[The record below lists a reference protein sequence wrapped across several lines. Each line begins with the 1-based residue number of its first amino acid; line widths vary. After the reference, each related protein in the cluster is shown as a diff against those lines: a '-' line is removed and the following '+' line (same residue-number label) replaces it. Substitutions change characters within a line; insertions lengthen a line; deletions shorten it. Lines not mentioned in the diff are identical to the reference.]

1 MRWVLAVAL
10 LGLFGCGRAASRW
23 VADAASIH
31 AQADALVKAS
41 DTARARALLE
51 ELLHRPVPAAVA
63 AQDRRAVLQDTYA
76 RLAFLA
82 LDSGDARQALRDA
95 DAGLSL
101 GDSSDLFA
109 ATLHTVRGRALE
121 ALGQDADAARD
132 YEAAQIV
139 AEALLEQLLSDGGKP

>member
-1 MRWVLAVAL
+1 MRWALVVAL
-10 LGLFGCGRAASRW
+10 LGLFGCDPAAARW

-31 AQADALVKAS
+31 AQADALVRAS

-51 ELLHRPVPAAVA
+51 ELVHRPVPLAVA

-82 LDSGDARQALRDA
+82 LGSGDPRQALRDT
-95 DAGLSL
+95 DAGLAL
-101 GDSSDLFA
+101 GESSDLFA
-109 ATLHTVRGRALE
+109 ATLHTMRGRARE

-132 YEAAQIV
+132 YEAAQVV
-139 AEALLEQLLSDGGKP
+139 AEALLEQLLSDGGSP